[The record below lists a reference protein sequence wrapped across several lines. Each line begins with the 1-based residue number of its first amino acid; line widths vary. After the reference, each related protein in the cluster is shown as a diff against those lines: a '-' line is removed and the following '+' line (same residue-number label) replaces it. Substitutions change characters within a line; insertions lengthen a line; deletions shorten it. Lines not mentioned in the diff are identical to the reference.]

1 MVATVPRDNGIY
13 EWILLIVK
21 NLRITSVDD
30 NIWRKALKHVADLFS
45 THPIL
50 LVPSFSSFSI
60 QSTGHFS
67 QSPRLSNPSG
77 MWNQASVPKGKLDET
92 VTTGRSSS

>member
-60 QSTGHFS
+60 KSTDTCFTVA
-67 QSPRLSNPSG
+67 RLSSPSG
-77 MWNQASVPKGKLDET
+77 MWNPASVTKGKLDT
-92 VTTGRSSS
+92 